1 MVGVE
6 TIVGVAHS
14 SCYKLLV
21 LVCGFLKLYM
31 YRVCRLLASDRVV
44 EHVKMV
50 ECIVFFT
57 RQTDIQT
64 DNPPAITINGQT
76 LETVS
81 TIKYLGL
88 LLSSDL
94 SWTKHIE
101 GICTKAKK
109 ILDLLCHRFY
119 QYADQETLFK
129 KDQDLLEST
138 QKFACT
144 PYPLGMAQASA
155 FCECSKF
162 LL

>member
-1 MVGVE
+1 M
-6 TIVGVAHS
+6 GVAHS

-21 LVCGFLKLYM
+21 LVCGLLKLYM

-50 ECIVFFT
+50 GCTVFFT

-81 TIKYLGL
+81 TFKYLGL

-109 ILDLLCHRFY
+109 ILGLLYHQFY
-119 QYADQETLFK
+119 QHANQETLL
-129 KDQDLLEST
+129 QL
-138 QKFACT
+138 
-144 PYPLGMAQASA
+144 
-155 FCECSKF
+155 
-162 LL
+162 